1 MMDSEIEKRL
11 KQMAID
17 TISGIFGQEAQTD
30 FAKMQSYNNKDAYY
44 LEVINSLYFP
54 KNPADKDLPNIG
66 KSICENLIILYRDVK
81 TKNPKIARN
90 FFNAFIKD
98 YPGTNNTKLFNQFIT
113 LIETSSAY
121 KIAINSSDYLMV
133 WELIKKQLLSANEF
147 LNILIGYINFIIN
160 YIMNN
165 KENKNL
171 LSGSYKSKIDSFNK
185 NYLNAVFP
193 VISNIAN
200 PDLRNAIAH
209 SKIWND
215 RENEI
220 ITYET
225 KNDKFKVDIT
235 TFVGI
240 AGATTYL
247 CPAYVSFLCVIY
259 FLEYTNYS
267 SCTLLPNEVKNI
279 LKNQINE
286 KLQLAELTN

>member
-1 MMDSEIEKRL
+1 
-11 KQMAID
+11 
-17 TISGIFGQEAQTD
+17 
-30 FAKMQSYNNKDAYY
+30 
-44 LEVINSLYFP
+44 
-54 KNPADKDLPNIG
+54 
-66 KSICENLIILYRDVK
+66 
-81 TKNPKIARN
+81 
-90 FFNAFIKD
+90 
-98 YPGTNNTKLFNQFIT
+98 
-113 LIETSSAY
+113 
-121 KIAINSSDYLMV
+121 
-133 WELIKKQLLSANEF
+133 
-147 LNILIGYINFIIN
+147 
-160 YIMNN
+160 MNN

-171 LSGSYKSKIDSFNK
+171 LTGSYKSKIDSFNK
-185 NYLNAVFP
+185 NFLNAVFP

-225 KNDKFKVDIT
+225 KNNKFKVDTT

-259 FLEYTNYS
+259 FLEYTSYS
-267 SCTLLPNEVKNI
+267 SCTLLPDEVKNI

-286 KLQLAELTN
+286 KLHLAELTN